1 MNDQAGDRDDE
12 HTKGRNM
19 MVTISSSFSVK
30 AMARPPS
37 LGTIIPAR
45 NAPMRDDKLKI
56 IS

>member
-1 MNDQAGDRDDE
+1 MNDQAGETQNE

-19 MVTISSSFSVK
+19 METISSSFSVK

-45 NAPMRDDKLKI
+45 NAPTHDFKLKI
-56 IS
+56 R